1 DLSNTRYNAFRNRVL
16 TLSQFSDKLIFVSGH
31 EHGLQYIKEL
41 GKPQIV
47 SGAGSKTGPTRLLN
61 GATFST
67 GELGYAVLDVYRDGS
82 SDVAFYTAGEGPGQL
97 RYGTQVLPA
106 DSTVDL
112 SGLPEAFPPFV
123 EASLYSEG
131 EVDKSGFHKWLWG
144 ERYRKYYATKVKAR
158 TVRLD
163 TLYGGLKVVRKG
175 GGNQSHTLRL
185 EDSSGREYT
194 MRALRK
200 SAERYL
206 QAMAFKD
213 RYIIGQ
219 FQDTYTEDLMLDLY
233 TGAHP
238 YAPFVM
244 AELSAAVGLFHTN
257 PKLFYIPKQPTLG
270 DFNTEFGNALY
281 MLEEH
286 VSEEHEDLESFGR
299 TKKIENTYDL
309 INALREDEENIL
321 DQTLY

>member
-1 DLSNTRYNAFRNRVL
+1 SEIKKNLDKTLIIALHHPIFTYGHHGGQFSLRDQLYPAGEGFPLPVLGTLANFLRKTSGASVEDLSNTRYNAFRNRVL

-123 EASLYSEG
+123 EASVYSEG

-244 AELSAAVGLFHTN
+244 AELSAAVG
-257 PKLFYIPKQPTLG
+257 
-270 DFNTEFGNALY
+270 
-281 MLEEH
+281 
-286 VSEEHEDLESFGR
+286 
-299 TKKIENTYDL
+299 
-309 INALREDEENIL
+309 
-321 DQTLY
+321 